1 MVFKYSR
8 VILVFTVFFLFA
20 NTSQSQILKKI
31 KERVK
36 ETAENKVVNKA
47 GEMTENGMDKVEGK
61 AKGNTSPG
69 KKDNPDNANEKIN
82 DRSEPEKKIVED
94 SDDANQPSLI
104 SYSNYDFVPGNKI
117 IYYYDMAGEKDS
129 EIPGRMIID
138 EGTSEI
144 QTFKGEKV
152 LFVPEPGGVWMRPA
166 MKESSYLPEQ
176 FTFEFDILSNGVGG
190 GTAGTSQIMLYF
202 RGANHDKSSASAAV
216 RVKLMGISGDEGFY
230 GFEAMDSEE
239 NLSGTSYKAF
249 PAKANRPATDNWRHV
264 AVYVNKNIGKLYIDQ
279 HRLGVLNQIIPGGA
293 VSLSIEVNN
302 PEQPVL
308 FRNFRLAAGGTDAY
322 EKVMTEGKY
331 VAYGIQFDVNKSVL
345 KPESMGT
352 INEVVK
358 MMKSNP
364 ELKLEIGGHT
374 DSDGTT
380 ERNNALSQERADVV
394 KKQMMSMGID
404 GARLTTKGYGSS
416 KPVADNNTTENKARN
431 RRVEFVRQ

>member
-1 MVFKYSR
+1 
-8 VILVFTVFFLFA
+8 
-20 NTSQSQILKKI
+20 
-31 KERVK
+31 
-36 ETAENKVVNKA
+36 
-47 GEMTENGMDKVEGK
+47 
-61 AKGNTSPG
+61 
-69 KKDNPDNANEKIN
+69 
-82 DRSEPEKKIVED
+82 
-94 SDDANQPSLI
+94 
-104 SYSNYDFVPGNKI
+104 
-117 IYYYDMAGEKDS
+117 
-129 EIPGRMIID
+129 
-138 EGTSEI
+138 
-144 QTFKGEKV
+144 
-152 LFVPEPGGVWMRPA
+152 
-166 MKESSYLPEQ
+166 
-176 FTFEFDILSNGVGG
+176 
-190 GTAGTSQIMLYF
+190 
-202 RGANHDKSSASAAV
+202 
-216 RVKLMGISGDEGFY
+216 
-230 GFEAMDSEE
+230 
-239 NLSGTSYKAF
+239 
-249 PAKANRPATDNWRHV
+249 
-264 AVYVNKNIGKLYIDQ
+264 VYVNKNIGKLYIDQ